1 MLTREVIDKLNELL
15 SRELAALEWHD
26 GALEGVVHAELAQL
40 LMDFR
45 DQHDQRIAVL
55 RNTICELI
63 EEEVLC
69 AIGGPRRGADAN
81 AAPASSP
88 GAPEDGGKARRR
100 TATSRRAITRRTP
113 VPVGARRA

>member
-1 MLTREVIDKLNELL
+1 MLTRDVVDKLNELL

-26 GALEGVVHAELAQL
+26 AALEGVVHEELARL

-45 DQHDQRIAVL
+45 DQHDQRITVL

-69 AIGGPRRGADAN
+69 AIGGPKRGADSN

-88 GAPEDGGKARRR
+88 GALEGGGKARRR
-100 TATSRRAITRRTP
+100 PATSRRAITRRTP
-113 VPVGARRA
+113 TLVGARRA